1 MRVLFICSGNVFR
14 SQIAEA
20 FFGKSSKKNS
30 AMSAGIE
37 ARKLHHAG
45 KKLERECPLV
55 VQLMAEVGI
64 DVSENQS
71 KQMTKA
77 TANAADVVVWLTNTD
92 DLPGYLKRDR
102 RLRVWH
108 VSDLNPPDFSKLS
121 RPIATWTK
129 DNVGEVNY
137 HFFRERRDQI
147 RTNVMRLVKEIG

>member
-30 AMSAGIE
+30 AISAGIE

-64 DVSENQS
+64 DVSESQS
-71 KQMTKA
+71 KQMIKS
-77 TANAADVVVWLTNTD
+77 TAKTADVVVWLTNTD
-92 DLPGYLKRDR
+92 DIPGYLKGDK

-108 VSDLNPPDFSKLS
+108 VSDLYPPDLSKLS
-121 RPIATWTK
+121 QSIATWTK
-129 DNVGEVNY
+129 DNIGKANY
-137 HFFRERRDQI
+137 HFFRERRNQI
-147 RTNVMRLVKEIG
+147 RTNVTRLVKEIG

>member
-20 FFGKSSKKNS
+20 FFGKSSKMNS

-37 ARKLHHAG
+37 ARKLHHTG

-64 DVSENQS
+64 DVSKKKS
-71 KQMTKA
+71 KQMTKS
-77 TANAADVVVWLTNTD
+77 TAKAADVVVWLTNTD
-92 DLPGYLKRDR
+92 NLPSYLKGCR

-108 VSDLNPPDFSKLS
+108 VSDLNPPDSSKLS

-129 DNVGEVNY
+129 DNIGKANY
-137 HFFRERRDQI
+137 RFFRERRDQI
-147 RTNVMRLVKEIG
+147 RTNVMRLVKEID